1 MRRPNSG
8 LPEFGQISLAKSARA
23 DLDGAG
29 PESILPIVVGTRDPE

>member
-8 LPEFGQISLAKSARA
+8 LPEFGKYHWPKSARA